1 MHLISKNRY
10 PITNN
15 PSLETI
21 VGYLLEAPKIVRDL
35 QPVQW
40 QYLDAPPDGTVLLS
54 WQPLEYMGTN
64 YASDGYVWADAEQT
78 FKSDVRGYTLEMFHQ
93 RSGFRMQGEAVAN
106 HSRRRYRLLQSNPN
120 MPAPDPALFVVHYSK
135 AHSRDTVPAATI
147 PIMPHVQQQ
156 IQQRRVIQA
165 QGALAR
171 KDFMLHDRS
180 NWPTI
185 NVPQG
190 AGRGQVPGPGHRRG
204 GSLGV
209 NESTLE
215 EEEDVSRGDI
225 LDFMTPRD
233 ISRMRYEQ
241 HHEWMEEILE
251 SPYNVYQIV
260 PGDLGL
266 GRKGELEELTKD
278 FFDAPTA
285 IMRESTGG
293 EPARV
298 GKMENDKAKDF
309 TKRAS
314 DKIAAMQ
321 KELDQMKA
329 RHAKR
334 MQRLQRTTMLNTAE
348 RRLRTAP
355 TALSARSMSNDDAMD
370 EGKGDALD
378 EIADEVQNAMGK
390 KIEKVQNVQIVS
402 KGGLD
407 DRTASLRSMSTSSA
421 TRPNL
426 SPTKTSASPS
436 LAQTTTQQSP
446 APVAAAQQMTA
457 QVQQADTQ
465 MSNEEDEQKQSA
477 NNTPQSLGDQ
487 MDGADDVKSEGGS
500 EEEQETDLPPMD
512 DMGMEVDLPEMED
525 EQQDEQGDNPD
536 GSEWV
541 MVDENAK
548 PEAPEA
554 ADDQAVAEEAIPTDQ
569 EAAQTEEPEQP
580 ATTAQDTTSAE
591 EATAR
596 EQPLQNTDAN
606 NAAFDLGDDFDNVDV
621 DTAGDALAS
630 YDDGDQEE
638 LVLDTLD
645 DSAFGDAFH
654 QEEEAQQTPDVA

>member
-1 MHLISKNRY
+1 M
-10 PITNN
+10 
-15 PSLETI
+15 
-21 VGYLLEAPKIVRDL
+21 
-35 QPVQW
+35 
-40 QYLDAPPDGTVLLS
+40 
-54 WQPLEYMGTN
+54 
-64 YASDGYVWADAEQT
+64 
-78 FKSDVRGYTLEMFHQ
+78 
-93 RSGFRMQGEAVAN
+93 
-106 HSRRRYRLLQSNPN
+106 
-120 MPAPDPALFVVHYSK
+120 
-135 AHSRDTVPAATI
+135 
-147 PIMPHVQQQ
+147 
-156 IQQRRVIQA
+156 
-165 QGALAR
+165 
-171 KDFMLHDRS
+171 
-180 NWPTI
+180 
-185 NVPQG
+185 
-190 AGRGQVPGPGHRRG
+190 
-204 GSLGV
+204 

-378 EIADEVQNAMGK
+378 EIADEVQTAMGK

-407 DRTASLRSMSTSSA
+407 DRIASLRSMSTSSA

-426 SPTKTSASPS
+426 SPTKTSASPT
-436 LAQTTTQQSP
+436 LAQNTTQQSP
-446 APVAAAQQMTA
+446 APITTAQPMTA

-465 MSNEEDEQKQSA
+465 MSNEDDEQKRSA
-477 NNTPQSLGDQ
+477 TNTPQSMVDQ
-487 MDGADDVKSEGGS
+487 MDGADDAKSEGGS

-548 PEAPEA
+548 QEAPEA
-554 ADDQAVAEEAIPTDQ
+554 ADDQTVAVEAIPTNQ
-569 EAAQTEEPEQP
+569 EAPKTEDP
-580 ATTAQDTTSAE
+580 ALPSTTAQDNTSAE
-591 EATAR
+591 EVTAT
-596 EQPLQNTDAN
+596 EQPLQNTDAD

>member
-40 QYLDAPPDGTVLLS
+40 QYLDAPPDGTVLLA

-120 MPAPDPALFVVHYSK
+120 MPAPDPALFIVHYSK

-185 NVPQG
+185 NVPPG
-190 AGRGQVPGPGHRRG
+190 GGRGQVAGPGHRRG
-204 GSLGV
+204 PSLGV

-293 EPARV
+293 EPIRV
-298 GKMENDKAKDF
+298 GKMENEKAKDF

-334 MQRLQRTTMLNTAE
+334 MQRLQRTTMLNSAE

-355 TALSARSMSNDDAMD
+355 TALDARAMSNDDAMD
-370 EGKGDALD
+370 EGQGDALD
-378 EIADEVQNAMGK
+378 EIADEVQHAMGK
-390 KIEKVQNVQIVS
+390 KIEKVQNVQVVS

-407 DRTASLRSMSTSSA
+407 DRILNDRSMSTSSA
-421 TRPNL
+421 TRPVL
-426 SPTKTSASPS
+426 SPMKTSASPNI
-436 LAQTTTQQSP
+436 AQPNMQRSP
-446 APVAAAQQMTA
+446 ASFAAAQQMPS
-457 QVQQADTQ
+457 QDQQADAH
-465 MSNEEDEQKQSA
+465 MSNEDDVKSPSA
-477 NNTPQSLGDQ
+477 SGTPPSLAEQ
-487 MDGADDVKSEGGS
+487 MDGADDAKSEVES
-500 EEEQETDLPPMD
+500 EGQQETESPAMD
-512 DMGMEVDLPEMED
+512 DMVMEVDLPEMGD
-525 EQQDEQGDNPD
+525 EQQEDQGDQPD

-541 MVDENAK
+541 MVDEKAEQ
-548 PEAPEA
+548 EAPDA
-554 ADDQAVAEEAIPTDQ
+554 ADDQAEAQEAIPTDHEAQ
-569 EAAQTEEPEQP
+569 ETLELPTPPATAQEDLPAQGTTATEQPEQ
-580 ATTAQDTTSAE
+580 AA
-591 EATAR
+591 
-596 EQPLQNTDAN
+596 DAD

-654 QEEEAQQTPDVA
+654 QEEEAQQTPNVS